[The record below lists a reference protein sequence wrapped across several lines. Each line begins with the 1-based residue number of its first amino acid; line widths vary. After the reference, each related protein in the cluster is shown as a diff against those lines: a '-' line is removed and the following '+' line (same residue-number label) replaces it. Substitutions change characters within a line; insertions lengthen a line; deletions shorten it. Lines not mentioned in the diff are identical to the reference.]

1 MSEAS
6 QYFWYVVHVSSG
18 QEKAVAKS
26 IKDQAAK
33 DNVSDMFE
41 QIIVPVETVTE
52 VKQKRQISKEKKIL
66 PGYII
71 VKMVMSDITWHLIK
85 KIPKVYGFL
94 DAGGK
99 PKKMTEAEVSNIFKC
114 MEEGALSSKSVV
126 IYEIGESVKV
136 IEGPF
141 ETFVGTVK
149 EVDPEKSKLKVLVSI
164 FGRATAI
171 ELEHS
176 QVAKLN

>member
-1 MSEAS
+1 MSEAL

-26 IKDQAAK
+26 IRDQAEK
-33 DNVSDMFE
+33 DNISEMFE
-41 QIIVPVETVTE
+41 QIVVPVEVATE
-52 VKQKRQISKEKKIL
+52 VKQRRQILKEKKIL

-85 KIPKVYGFL
+85 KVPKVYGFL

-99 PKKMTEAEVSNIFKC
+99 PKKMTEAEVANIFKC
-114 MEEGALSSKSVV
+114 MEEGAIPGKNIV
-126 IYEIGESVKV
+126 IYETGESVKV
-136 IEGPF
+136 IDGPF
-141 ETFVGTVK
+141 ETFVGVVE

-164 FGRATAI
+164 FGRATAV
-171 ELEHS
+171 ELEYS
-176 QVAKLN
+176 QVAKLH